1 MERLIVLTFLSIR
14 FQCVDFIT
22 FQEKRD
28 LITGLKTRTKAGRP
42 NWDEVFLDLKN
53 QNKGPITVF
62 YCGNPY
68 LAKTL
73 RTMCEKYEFQ
83 FRKEVF

>member
-1 MERLIVLTFLSIR
+1 MIINIR
-14 FQCVDFIT
+14 FIT
-22 FQEKRD
+22 FQEHKD

-42 NWDEVFLDLKN
+42 NWDDVFLSLKN